1 MCAGSAAG
9 YARRRHRHRPDARRG
24 HGLRPRPFAVRGRR
38 CPAAHLPFDGRTA
51 SPAEVA
57 YAFATRI
64 DNLDGHDGYQP
75 AKGHAGVALVPALL
89 AVEESHE
96 TSIDGRNTLTA
107 LIIGYEIA
115 CRAAIAL
122 HESASDYHSSGAWN
136 ALGAAAL
143 ADLIALTGASTHAG
157 TG

>member
-1 MCAGSAAG
+1 MDGEPSSDRPGRTPAAAMAYDLARSQFAAG
-9 YARRRHRHRPDARRG
+9 DA
-24 HGLRPRPFAVRGRR
+24 P
-38 CPAAHLPFDGRTA
+38 AHLPFDGRTA
-51 SPAEVA
+51 SPAGVA

-64 DNLDGHDGYQP
+64 DNLDGRDGYQP
-75 AKGHAGVALVPALL
+75 AKGHAGVALVPTLL
-89 AVEESHE
+89 AVGESHG
-96 TSIDGRNTLTA
+96 TSIDSRNALTT
-107 LIIGYEIA
+107 LIIGYEIT